1 MAAYKKLMLNDKS
14 ITEQSSDTVE
24 NTATQNQVDKFS
36 TDYSANKFNELCNEF
51 ESITLDN
58 DVNTVS
64 KDSVMEVSKV
74 SARAKLF
81 LVSSLVVFS
90 LVLFLFIYNFV
101 VINQMQNSINI
112 LQENAV
118 YQEAEVSNKAQMVD
132 KLLEDGTISAELA
145 DLGFS
150 EGATSGASGV
160 ALNSEYDMATETNWF
175 DRLCGFI
182 GSIFGG

>member
-1 MAAYKKLMLNDKS
+1 MSAYKKLMLNDKS
-14 ITEQSSDTVE
+14 ITEQSSDIAE

-64 KDSVMEVSKV
+64 KDDAVEVSKV

-101 VINQMQNSINI
+101 VINQMQNSISI

-118 YQEAEVSNKAQMVD
+118 YQEAEVNSKAQLVD
-132 KLLEDGTISAELA
+132 NLLDDATITTELTE
-145 DLGFS
+145 LGFS
-150 EGATSGASGV
+150 QEVSNLAGEVS
-160 ALNSEYDMATETNWF
+160 LNSAVEGTTSSNWF
-175 DRLCGFI
+175 DKLCGFI